1 MNKDPQ
7 PGARWVGPTKGR
19 PHGSRAARRA
29 AESRAARARRRRV
42 LGVAVVIALVL
53 GAGGTG
59 AWWLFGKRDTAAT
72 SAAAGGLGKTCSS
85 RTPVHLWVS
94 ETMESA
100 ALALAQGYQSEPDAP
115 CVEFTVEANEPMAA
129 MLGLGENQQNRPD
142 GWIPDSPRWVDRV
155 NATAHLD
162 LKPSEPFARSPLL
175 IAMDPSHA
183 KQVGASA
190 DWLELVATDDPIRLS
205 DPRSTT
211 AGMLAI
217 SAAVPHLGGA
227 QARVALAKL
236 AEGATNTTEELFETY
251 NTKPGDVS
259 AFPASEADLIEHN
272 EAFPK
277 RPLVGVLPADGAS
290 AFEYALVG
298 VTTEPAKAEALVG
311 LQQFLESERA
321 AQLLADHG
329 FRSTAETSIVP
340 TKSGAVESP
349 DGQSPTLEQ
358 VSVATDLWQSATTDF
373 RLLAVFDVSGSMRE
387 KVGASTR
394 IGITQEAAGIALA
407 ALPPTTDLGIWT
419 FSIGLGEKGADHR
432 EVTPIKP
439 LTDEAHRRA
448 VAAAA
453 AGLDKQV
460 GGGTALYDTIWAAY
474 QRALQDW
481 NPERVNAVVILTDG
495 RNEDPNGISFA
506 ELMKRL
512 EAAND
517 PSRPVAITT
526 IGIGTDVDADSLTKV
541 SELMHSSYYAAPDP
555 ADMTTV
561 LAKALFDHECKD
573 GLCV

>member
-1 MNKDPQ
+1 
-7 PGARWVGPTKGR
+7 
-19 PHGSRAARRA
+19 
-29 AESRAARARRRRV
+29 V
-42 LGVAVVIALVL
+42 LALVL

-59 AWWLFGKRDTAAT
+59 AWWLFGKRDTAPA
-72 SAAAGGLGKTCSS
+72 SAVEAPGKTCSS

-94 ETMESA
+94 ETMEAA
-100 ALALAQGYQSEPDAP
+100 ALALARAYQSEPSAP

-129 MLGLGENQQNRPD
+129 MLGLGENQPNRPD

-155 NATAHLD
+155 NATAHLE
-162 LKPSEPFARSPLL
+162 LKPSEPFARSPLV
-175 IAMDPSHA
+175 IAMDPTHA

-190 DWLELVATDDPIRLS
+190 NWLELVATDDPIRLS

-236 AEGATNTTEELFETY
+236 AEGATNTTEELFRTY
-251 NTKPGDVS
+251 NTKPGDLS

-290 AFEYALVG
+290 TFEYALIDVA
-298 VTTEPAKAEALVG
+298 TEPAKSEAIKG
-311 LQQFLESERA
+311 LQQFFQSERA

-329 FRSTAETSIVP
+329 FRSTSEASIVP
-340 TKSGAVESP
+340 TKPGAVESP
-349 DGQSPTLEQ
+349 SGSSPTLEQ
-358 VSVATDLWQSATTDF
+358 VSAATDLWQSATTDF

-387 KVGASTR
+387 KVGASTQ

-419 FSIGLGEKGADHR
+419 FSIGLGENGADHR

-439 LTDEAHRRA
+439 LTDEAHRKA

-453 AGLDKQV
+453 AGLDKLV

-474 QRALQDW
+474 QRVLKDW
-481 NPERVNAVVILTDG
+481 SPDRVNAVVILTDG
-495 RNEDPNGISFA
+495 RNEDPSGISFA

-517 PSRPVAITT
+517 PSRPIAITT
-526 IGIGTDVDADSLTKV
+526 IGIGTDVDASALTKV

-561 LAKALFDHECKD
+561 LAKALFDHECTD